1 MAEES
6 RLQTKI
12 LKDLRSS
19 DMRDY
24 CDAFKVMKCSVSGIP
39 DIFFTT
45 ALTGGVF
52 IEVKGPRGVK
62 SESQI
67 HHVKKMNKCGCEA
80 FFCHSWEEWMDIK
93 SRLGML
99 KKGALKNAHEERYK
113 SMLSKE

>member
-19 DMRDY
+19 EMKDY
-24 CDAFKVMKCSVSGIP
+24 CDVFKIMKCSDTGIP

-52 IEVKGPRGVK
+52 IEVKGPKGIK

-67 HHVKKMNKCGCEA
+67 HHVNKMNKCGCKA
-80 FFCHSWEEWMDIK
+80 FFCYSWEEWINIK
-93 SRLGML
+93 RSIGML
-99 KKGALKNAHEERYK
+99 EKGALAKAHVIRGVN
-113 SMLSKE
+113 L